1 MIGIKIA
8 VSMISLKLILL
19 DNSLGNS
26 KFNTVSLVV
35 RESIVNTYDRFYES
49 KIREKMNL
57 NDFITILKISI
68 LIDLGMYSMALIK
81 NRFEFH
87 DVDIL
92 NVLSLFPLV
101 FIFCVFI
108 FYLKKLY
115 FSVLCSSLSLVS
127 IHFIDI

>member
-68 LIDLGMYSMALIK
+68 LIDLGMYSMSLIK
-81 NRFEFH
+81 NRIY
-87 DVDIL
+87 IL
-92 NVLSLFPLV
+92 
-101 FIFCVFI
+101 C
-108 FYLKKLY
+108 
-115 FSVLCSSLSLVS
+115 
-127 IHFIDI
+127 IHFLFKKVVAGYNFLGIRSETRYKVRSIFEEF

>member
-68 LIDLGMYSMALIK
+68 LIDLGVYSMALIK

-108 FYLKKLY
+108 FYLKKL
-115 FSVLCSSLSLVS
+115 
-127 IHFIDI
+127 

>member
-19 DNSLGNS
+19 DNSLGKS
-26 KFNTVSLVV
+26 KFNTISLVV
-35 RESIVNTYDRFYES
+35 REFIVNTYDRFYES
-49 KIREKMNL
+49 KIRKKMNL

-81 NRFEFH
+81 NRFEFY

-108 FYLKKLY
+108 FYLKKL
-115 FSVLCSSLSLVS
+115 
-127 IHFIDI
+127 